1 MLRKLLDNTI
11 KSLNLANAFAFAP
24 VLHFKTGKESCP
36 RCHTR
41 LKVHHTDT
49 RKIYLLDIGQ
59 CKAHRSFMYCPG
71 CECVFPSEDFE
82 KWVPPYANVGYDVM
96 VLAGRLILC
105 GHHTINETVLE
116 LKKRN
121 VHISSSQVAYLAQR
135 FIIYLSILHRQ
146 SASLLKRHIIEKG
159 GYILH
164 VDGTCDGASP
174 HLVSTIDEVS
184 NFVLANVKV
193 PGESKE
199 QLVPFFHQIKGQYG
213 QPLAVS
219 SDMGRGLLTG
229 IAEVFPNVP
238 HFICHFHFLRDIGKD
253 LLEKEYAL
261 IRKKLKNHKI
271 SAKLRYRIRYEFGDN
286 PQNIHVGKIN
296 QISQNTAPINMQGT
310 AAIKE
315 FCHVLL
321 LWALDGKKY
330 GNGFGFPFDRP
341 HMEFYRR
348 ICLLWEHLNN
358 LQQKCITNKPIFKC
372 ITRIIDDLAPLVND
386 MQGKTAFQGLTKKQ
400 IVFDNL
406 RQALSIAL
414 PGTNKGL
421 NDTGENINIRTIE
434 ERVTQFKDNL
444 VKTRGYHKNA
454 AYQKLIGQID
464 KYREKLFCDPI
475 KVSTPEGDTFIQP
488 QRTNNILEQFFR
500 GMKRSYRRATGNN
513 SMRKKLQS
521 MIADT
526 PLVKNLDNPA
536 YMDIILNSKESLEDA
551 FADISQQ
558 EVMRKMQDAKKDETK
573 IPRKVLFLIRQ
584 KETMQKLLYLIAS

>member
-1 MLRKLLDNTI
+1 MALKKKRR
-11 KSLNLANAFAFAP
+11 ANAFAFAP
-24 VLHFKTGKESCP
+24 VLQFKTNKVFCP

-41 LKVHHTDT
+41 LKVYRTDT

-59 CKAHRSFMYCPG
+59 CKAHRTFMYCSD

-96 VLAGRLILC
+96 VLTGRLILC
-105 GHHTINETVLE
+105 EHHTINETVLE

-121 VHISSSQVAYLAQR
+121 VHISSSQAAYLAQR
-135 FIIYLSILHRQ
+135 FIVYLSILHQQ

-164 VDGTCDGASP
+164 VDGTCDGDSP
-174 HLVSTIDEVS
+174 HLISAIDEVS

-193 PGESKE
+193 PGESKD
-199 QLVPFFHQIKGQYG
+199 QLVPFLKEIKEQYG
-213 QPLAVS
+213 DPLAVS

-229 IAEVFPNVP
+229 IAEVFPGVP

-261 IRKKLKNHKI
+261 IRKKLKSHKI
-271 SAKLRYRIRYEFGDN
+271 SAKLRYRMRYEFGDN
-286 PQNIHVGKIN
+286 PQNIHVGEIN
-296 QISQNTAPINMQGT
+296 QIAQDPEPINMQDT

-315 FCHVLL
+315 LCHVLL
-321 LWALDGKKY
+321 LWVLDGKKH

-341 HMEFYRR
+341 HTEFYRR
-348 ICLLWEHLNN
+348 LHLLWEQLNN

-372 ITRIIDDLAPLVND
+372 ITRVIGDLSPLVND
-386 MQGKTAFQGLTKKQ
+386 MQCKTAFQGLTKKQ
-400 IVFDNL
+400 SVFDNL

-414 PGTNKGL
+414 PNTTKGL
-421 NDTGENINIRTIE
+421 NDTGEDIDMSTIE
-434 ERVTQFKDNL
+434 KRVMQFKDNL
-444 VKTRGYHKNA
+444 VKTKGYHKST
-454 AYQKLIGQID
+454 AYQKLVGQID
-464 KYREKLFCDPI
+464 KYWEKLFCDPI
-475 KVSTPEGDTFIQP
+475 KVSTPEGDDFIQP

-500 GMKRSYRRATGNN
+500 GMRRSYRRATGNN

-521 MIADT
+521 IIADT
-526 PLVKNLDNPA
+526 PLVKNLDNPE
-536 YMDIILNSKESLEDA
+536 YMDIILNGKESLEEA
-551 FADISQQ
+551 LAEISQQ
-558 EVMRKMQDAKKDETK
+558 AVVKKMHETKNDEAK
-573 IPRKVLFLIRQ
+573 IPRNVLLLIRQ

>member
-24 VLHFKTGKESCP
+24 VLHFKTGKEFCP

-59 CKAHRSFMYCPG
+59 CKAHRSFMYCPD

-96 VLAGRLILC
+96 VLTGRLILC
-105 GHHTINETVLE
+105 EHHTINETVLE

-135 FIIYLSILHRQ
+135 FIIYLSILHQQ
-146 SASLLKRHIIEKG
+146 SASLLKKHIIEKG

-199 QLVPFFHQIKGQYG
+199 QLVPFLHQIKEQYG

-286 PQNIHVGKIN
+286 PQNIHVSEIN
-296 QISQNTAPINMQGT
+296 QIVQGLAPINT
-310 AAIKE
+310 HENAAIKKL
-315 FCHVLL
+315 CHVLL
-321 LWALDGKKY
+321 LWVLDGKKH

-348 ICLLWEHLNN
+348 LRLLWEHLNN

-372 ITRIIDDLAPLVND
+372 ITRVIGDLAPLVND
-386 MQGKTAFQGLTKKQ
+386 MQCKTAFQGLTKKQ

-414 PGTNKGL
+414 PGTTKGL

-434 ERVTQFKDNL
+434 ERVMQFKGNL
-444 VKTRGYHKNA
+444 VKTRGYHKST

-500 GMKRSYRRATGNN
+500 GMRRSYRRATGNN

-526 PLVKNLDNPA
+526 PLVKNLDNPE

>member
-1 MLRKLLDNTI
+1 MLRDLLDNTV

-24 VLHFKTGKESCP
+24 VLHFKTSKEFCP

-59 CKAHRSFMYCPG
+59 CKAHRSFMYCPD

-105 GHHTINETVLE
+105 EHHTINETVLE

-121 VHISSSQVAYLAQR
+121 VHISSSQVAYLAQK
-135 FIIYLSILHRQ
+135 FIIYLSILHQQ

-174 HLVSTIDEVS
+174 HLVSAIDEVS

-199 QLVPFFHQIKGQYG
+199 QLVPFLHQIKEQYAE
-213 QPLAVS
+213 PLAVS

-229 IAEVFPNVP
+229 IAEIFPNVP

-271 SAKLRYRIRYEFGDN
+271 SAKLRYRMRYEFGDN
-286 PQNIHVGKIN
+286 PQNIHVGEIN
-296 QISQNTAPINMQGT
+296 QIVQGLEPINIHGN
-310 AAIKE
+310 AAIKKL
-315 FCHVLL
+315 CHVLL
-321 LWALDGKKY
+321 LWVLDGKKH

-341 HMEFYRR
+341 HTEFYRR
-348 ICLLWEHLNN
+348 LRLLWKHLNN

-372 ITRIIDDLAPLVND
+372 ITRVIGDLAPLVND
-386 MQGKTAFQGLTKKQ
+386 MQCKTAFQGLTKKQ
-400 IVFDNL
+400 SVFDNL

-414 PGTNKGL
+414 PGTTKGL
-421 NDTGENINIRTIE
+421 NDTGENINMRTIE

-444 VKTRGYHKNA
+444 VKSRGYHKST

-475 KVSTPEGDTFIQP
+475 KVSTPEGDILIRP

-500 GMKRSYRRATGNN
+500 GMRRSYRRATGNN
-513 SMRKKLQS
+513 SMHKKLQS

-526 PLVKNLDNPA
+526 PLVKNLDNPE
-536 YMDIILNSKESLEDA
+536 YIDIILNSKGSLEDA

-558 EVMRKMQDAKKDETK
+558 EVMRKMQDAKKEETK

>member
-1 MLRKLLDNTI
+1 MLRNLLDNTV
-11 KSLNLANAFAFAP
+11 KSLSLANVFAFAP
-24 VLHFKTGKESCP
+24 VLHFKTNKEFCP
-36 RCHTR
+36 RCHAR

-59 CKAHRSFMYCPG
+59 CKAHRSFMYCSD

-82 KWVPPYANVGYDVM
+82 KWVPSYANVGYDVM
-96 VLAGRLILC
+96 VLAGRLMLC
-105 GHHTINETVLE
+105 EHHTINETVLE

-135 FIIYLSILHRQ
+135 FIIYLSILHQQ

-174 HLVSTIDEVS
+174 HLVSAIDEVS

-199 QLVPFFHQIKGQYG
+199 QLVPFLHQIKEQYAK
-213 QPLAVS
+213 PLAVS

-271 SAKLRYRIRYEFGDN
+271 SAKLRYRMRYEFGDN
-286 PQNIHVGKIN
+286 PQNIHVGEIN
-296 QISQNTAPINMQGT
+296 QIVQGLEPINT
-310 AAIKE
+310 HENAAMKKL
-315 FCHVLL
+315 CHVLL
-321 LWALDGKKY
+321 LWVLDGKKH

-341 HMEFYRR
+341 HTEFYRR
-348 ICLLWEHLNN
+348 LRLLWEHLNN

-372 ITRIIDDLAPLVND
+372 ITRVIGDLAPLVND
-386 MQGKTAFQGLTKKQ
+386 MQCKTAFQGLTKKQ
-400 IVFDNL
+400 SVFDNL

-414 PGTNKGL
+414 PGTPQGL
-421 NDTGENINIRTIE
+421 NDTGENINMRTIE
-434 ERVTQFKDNL
+434 KRVTQFKDNL
-444 VKTRGYHKNA
+444 VKSRGYHKST

-464 KYREKLFCDPI
+464 KYWEKLFCDPI
-475 KVSTPEGDTFIQP
+475 KVSTSEGDTFIRP

-500 GMKRSYRRATGNN
+500 GMRRSYRRATGNN
-513 SMRKKLQS
+513 SMHKKLQS
-521 MIADT
+521 MMADT
-526 PLVKNLDNPA
+526 PLVKNLNNPE
-536 YMDIILNSKESLEDA
+536 YMDIILNSKKSLEDA

-558 EVMRKMQDAKKDETK
+558 EVMRKMQDTKKEETK